1 MLKNQETW
9 RIAINR
15 ITSSTQRGVF
25 FQIETLQPGG
35 LFEFEFEIFNIDLKI
50 DNKKTRAIKF
60 ILKELRDGEVQVG
73 GKKSTGFG
81 RIQFGKIN
89 GKLDVKV
96 IEVEYYGEVIKEWSK
111 DPDMNIKAL
120 HLGLDEGLEITKKKI
135 I

>member
-15 ITSSTQRGVF
+15 ITGSTQRGVF

-60 ILKELRDGEVQVG
+60 ILKELRDGEVQV
-73 GKKSTGFG
+73 
-81 RIQFGKIN
+81 
-89 GKLDVKV
+89 
-96 IEVEYYGEVIKEWSK
+96 
-111 DPDMNIKAL
+111 A
-120 HLGLDEGLEITKKKI
+120 
-135 I
+135 